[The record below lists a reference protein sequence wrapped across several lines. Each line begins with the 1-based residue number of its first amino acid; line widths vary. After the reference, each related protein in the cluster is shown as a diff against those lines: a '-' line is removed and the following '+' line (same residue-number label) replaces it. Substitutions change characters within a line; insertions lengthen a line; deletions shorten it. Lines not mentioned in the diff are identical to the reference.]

1 MPTATATKSPAQK
14 APAKAAGPVKKAT
27 APKAVTP
34 DTTELEKA
42 AIHDLR
48 LLIAADTKRTM
59 LLKKFALG
67 LVRIRQEL
75 NDPAGTSQAYRDAAA
90 RIYAAATIP
99 PDSESSLQASIRY
112 HIGNVLRD
120 EFKPEELKAVGLSTQ
135 TPLERARAARTAGGT
150 APTTTPSTP
159 EVPTLENGPVEVK
172 VLPDSVVL
180 APINPPQA
188 GRRKE
193 KRDYTERPRPQ
204 IALPPNPV
212 VLVGHALDIVRAA
225 ASIQEIPATDVA
237 SLRDMS
243 RRVRAELDHLEARLA
258 SIEATP
264 TSKAASRAAAK
275 KAS

>member
-14 APAKAAGPVKKAT
+14 APAKAAGPAKKAS
-27 APKAVTP
+27 APAKAVTP

-48 LLIAADTKRTM
+48 LLIAADTKRTQ

-67 LVRIRQEL
+67 LVKIRQKL

-112 HIGNVLRD
+112 HIGNVLRE
-120 EFKPEELKAVGLSTQ
+120 EFKPEDLKAVGLSTQ
-135 TPLERARAARTAGGT
+135 TPLERARAARTSGGT
-150 APTTTPSTP
+150 APTTTP

-258 SIEATP
+258 SIETASAPKATSR
-264 TSKAASRAAAK
+264 TSAK